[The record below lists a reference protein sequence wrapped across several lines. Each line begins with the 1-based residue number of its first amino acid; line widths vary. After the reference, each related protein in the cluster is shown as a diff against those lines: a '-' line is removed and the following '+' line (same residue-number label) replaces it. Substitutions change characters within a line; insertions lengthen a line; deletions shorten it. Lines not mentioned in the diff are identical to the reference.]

1 MNVMIDLETL
11 SVRANALILTI
22 GAIKFNTK
30 YSLKSLDKMDTFYR
44 RITIDSCREIGC
56 HEDPETQKWWDE
68 QDSVAREEAFS
79 PKDRIPIK
87 QALQELS
94 KWFGKDKYTKVYAH
108 SPNFDITILDEAYK
122 NCGLMPPW
130 NFWNV
135 RCTRTIYCLGNIR
148 MSDLPANNKHHA
160 IDDCYRQIIGVYKSY
175 KNIGFLT

>member
-22 GAIKFNTK
+22 GAIKFNTNFPI
-30 YSLKSLDKMDTFYR
+30 KSMDKMDKFYR
-44 RITIDSCREIGC
+44 RITIESGRQIGC

-79 PKDRIPIK
+79 PVDRIPIK
-87 QALQELS
+87 QALEELS
-94 KWFGKDKYTKVYAH
+94 TWFGKSKFTKVYAN

-122 NCGLMPPW
+122 NCSLKSPW

-135 RCTRTIYCLGNIR
+135 RCTRTIYCLGKVR
-148 MSDLPANNKHHA
+148 LSDLPSNNKHNA
-160 IDDCYRQIIGVYKSY
+160 IDDCYRQILAVYMSY
-175 KNIGFLT
+175 QNLGFIN